1 MIDLHRM
8 ATKAFAF
15 PTYTNGLKDVA
26 AFLGFRWRHDDINAL
41 DAIAYYLKYQTNPEM
56 YREKIQA
63 IIDYNED
70 DCRATKRIKD
80 WLQEQLSSSI

>member
-1 MIDLHRM
+1 M

-26 AFLGFRWRHDDINAL
+26 AFLCFRWRHGDMNAL
-41 DAIAYYLKYQTNPEM
+41 DAIAYYLKYQSDPEM
-56 YREKIQA
+56 YQDKIQA

-70 DCRATKRIKD
+70 DCRATKGIKD
-80 WLQEQLSSSI
+80 WLQEQSSSGI